1 MENDKKVILEKKHKL
16 VSQTSDISIT
26 SQETDASS
34 VHSSCQS
41 LDFSDIQEIQ
51 ENNSYIQEVYAS
63 NLKTE
68 LKKIKSIIDK
78 REYTFIG
85 MDTEFPGTVY
95 NIDNIS
101 HDFYYKTLKLNVD
114 STKIIQLGI
123 TLSNK
128 KGEFPQD
135 YPYHTWQFNFKF
147 DLEKDKYSE
156 ESINLLK
163 SNGINF
169 ETLKKDGIDHKTFA
183 KCLFNSALVLN
194 PAVKWVSYQG
204 SYDFAYLLKI
214 LLNDN
219 LPEDEKQYIDTLK
232 LYFPEF
238 YDVRMLIRDNEFY
251 FHGGLNKLISNLK
264 IERKGINHQA
274 GSDAIA
280 TIEAYHKL
288 VENKSIDKEK
298 KRRFRNVLY
307 GIGIGRDNENTIKY
321 LKDANKNLFMNGNF
335 MNNAILIYMLKQKQL
350 MQNMGNY
357 MQNNY
362 GKCFYP
368 SNYINNYEMIKQN
381 MIMNQMKSAQEIEA

>member
-1 MENDKKVILEKKHKL
+1 MDSNNNTDMGKEHEQLSLSSDMSLASTKSDSSSSLHSSFNSYDFSEN
-16 VSQTSDISIT
+16 
-26 SQETDASS
+26 SQENKP
-34 VHSSCQS
+34 C
-41 LDFSDIQEIQ
+41 IK
-51 ENNSYIQEVYAS
+51 EVYAS

-78 REYTFIG
+78 KEYIYIG

-95 NIDNIS
+95 NLDNITN
-101 HDFYYKTLKLNVD
+101 DFYYKTLKLNVD
-114 STKIIQLGI
+114 STKITKIIQLGI

-169 ETLKKDGIDHKTFA
+169 EKLKKDGIDHKTFA

-288 VENKSIDKEK
+288 IENESIDKEK

-321 LKDANKNLFMNGNF
+321 LKDANKNLFINNI
-335 MNNAILIYMLKQKQL
+335 NNA
-350 MQNMGNY
+350 NVNY
-357 MQNNY
+357 M
-362 GKCFYP
+362 
-368 SNYINNYEMIKQN
+368 NNYENIKKN
-381 MIMNQMKSAQEIEA
+381 MIMNQMKSAQEIKA